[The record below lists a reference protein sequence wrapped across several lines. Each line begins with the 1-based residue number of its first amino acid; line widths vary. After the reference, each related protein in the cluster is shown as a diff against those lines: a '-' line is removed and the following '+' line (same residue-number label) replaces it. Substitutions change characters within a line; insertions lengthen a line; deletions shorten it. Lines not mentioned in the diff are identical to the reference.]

1 MNSQWDQR
9 MDQSKMV
16 KFTITPKIYFVY
28 PGYTFTF
35 CTAKAV
41 DKKDKQNN
49 FH

>member
-1 MNSQWDQR
+1 

-16 KFTITPKIYFVY
+16 KFTITPKINFAY
-28 PGYTFTF
+28 PGYAITF

-41 DKKDKQNN
+41 DKKDKHNN